1 MVGTVCT
8 LISFSSLCALAQK
21 QKVPRECLTRDPSLT
36 ESVCVARLK
45 VGAPVLPDCANRD
58 GDAYRTCAASLPS
71 DEILEQR
78 RKQIEME
85 ELKKPAAHEQLVA
98 RLKAVGIDLPPNAT
112 KLPTGHDAAQAVVDQ
127 MSAAGK
133 TAPIEDIVKASHGA
147 EAVELKAIQLG
158 FDWIVNDRERA
169 TIVAKQEM
177 EQEDQERQRLCP
189 HGVRIGMSED
199 QVYACLGSPD
209 HTNSD
214 RSTDQLV
221 YPGNTYVYINRAT
234 GKVEDMQ
241 WTH

>member
-1 MVGTVCT
+1 M
-8 LISFSSLCALAQK
+8 
-21 QKVPRECLTRDPSLT
+21 
-36 ESVCVARLK
+36 
-45 VGAPVLPDCANRD
+45 
-58 GDAYRTCAASLPS
+58 PS

-78 RKQIEME
+78 RKIELE
-85 ELKKPAAHEQLVA
+85 ELKKPDAHEQLVA
-98 RLKAVGIDLPPNAT
+98 KLKTLGIDLPVGED

-127 MSAAGK
+127 MWADGKK

-158 FDWIVNDRERA
+158 FGWIVNDDERG
-169 TIVAKQEM
+169 TILARQKR
-177 EQEDQERQRLCP
+177 EQEESERLRLCP

-199 QVYACLGSPD
+199 QVYDCLGAPD

-214 RSTDQLV
+214 KSTDQLV
-221 YPGNTYVYINRAT
+221 YPGNTFVYINRAT